1 MKKFITILDEF
12 VESSTE
18 KDVVFVASYIN
29 ELLSTNFKLEDYY
42 EKIDAVLNVYGLNAI
57 KNDLSLN
64 FKNEEICAWAIENI
78 SKEELLK

>member
-1 MKKFITILDEF
+1 MYKILQIDGDITEMKNNLVLLEKIADIYQNKELGLETANEKKFITILDEF

-42 EKIDAVLNVYGLNAI
+42 EKN
-57 KNDLSLN
+57 
-64 FKNEEICAWAIENI
+64 
-78 SKEELLK
+78 

>member
-1 MKKFITILDEF
+1 MYKILQIDNDITKMKNNLVLLEKIADIYQNKELGLVTANEKKIITILDEF

-42 EKIDAVLNVYGLNAI
+42 EKN
-57 KNDLSLN
+57 
-64 FKNEEICAWAIENI
+64 
-78 SKEELLK
+78 

>member
-1 MKKFITILDEF
+1 MYKILQIDGDITEMKNNLALLEKIADIYQNKELGLETANEKKFITILDEF

-42 EKIDAVLNVYGLNAI
+42 EKN
-57 KNDLSLN
+57 
-64 FKNEEICAWAIENI
+64 
-78 SKEELLK
+78 

>member
-1 MKKFITILDEF
+1 MYKILQIDGDITEMKNNLVLVEKIADIYQNKELGLETANEKNFITILDEF

-42 EKIDAVLNVYGLNAI
+42 EKN
-57 KNDLSLN
+57 
-64 FKNEEICAWAIENI
+64 
-78 SKEELLK
+78 

>member
-1 MKKFITILDEF
+1 MYKILQIDNDITKMKNNLVLLEKIADIYQNKELGLETANEKNFITILDEF

-42 EKIDAVLNVYGLNAI
+42 EKN
-57 KNDLSLN
+57 
-64 FKNEEICAWAIENI
+64 
-78 SKEELLK
+78 